1 MIKPIKA
8 NLSIKSKKKL
18 FLSTAGEHTSL
29 FSGDGLDFKEIRQ
42 YASGDDIRHINW
54 KVTARKRDTNVNVFN
69 EDKQINIVLVYLNS
83 GSIYFGSHKSKQET
97 MIEVLSTL
105 GNSAIKK
112 NDLLSTLFF
121 STSEDRFY
129 KPSKSKKILDININT
144 ALELDILGKSID
156 YNKLNHYLL
165 GKLKQKSM
173 IFIMGDFLEIPNF
186 MALGKKHE
194 VYCAV
199 VRDKLEEE
207 LSLSGEFNFINTND
221 NSSKEIYLDEN
232 AIKKYNTL
240 MKEHDK
246 KLFTG
251 LKKANIKWQKIYT
264 HENTFKQ
271 LLKLVRS

>member
-8 NLSIKSKKKL
+8 NLNIKSKKKL
-18 FLSTAGEHTSL
+18 FLSSAGEHTSL

-42 YASGDDIRHINW
+42 YSSGDDIRHINW

-97 MIEVLSTL
+97 MIEILSNL
-105 GNSAIKK
+105 GFSTIKK
-112 NDLLSTLFF
+112 NDMLSTLFF
-121 STSEDRFY
+121 SNKEDKYY
-129 KPSKSKKILDININT
+129 KPSKNIKVLDTNINT
-144 ALELDILGKSID
+144 ALGIDTLGKNID
-156 YNKLNHYLL
+156 YNKLTSYLL
-165 GKLKQKSM
+165 GKLKQKSI

-186 MALGKKHE
+186 LALGKKHE

-207 LSLSGEFNFINTND
+207 LSLSGEFNFVDTNS
-221 NSSKEIYLDEN
+221 NENKEIYLDDN
-232 AIKKYNTL
+232 SIKKYNEL

-246 KLFTG
+246 KLFSH
-251 LKKANIKWQKIYT
+251 LKKSNIKWQKIYT
-264 HENTFKQ
+264 HENSFKQ

>member
-8 NLSIKSKKKL
+8 NLNIKSKKKL
-18 FLSTAGEHTSL
+18 FLNTAGEHTSL

-69 EDKQINIVLVYLNS
+69 EDKQLSVVIVYLNS

-97 MIEVLSTL
+97 MIEIMTTL
-105 GNSAIKK
+105 GNTVIRK

-121 STSEDRFY
+121 STKEDKFY
-129 KPSKSKKILDININT
+129 KQSKSSKILDININT
-144 ALELDILGKSID
+144 ALELDPLGQSVD
-156 YNKLNHYLL
+156 YNKLSHYLL
-165 GKLKQKSM
+165 GKIKQKSL
-173 IFIMGDFLEIPNF
+173 IFIIGDFLEIPNF
-186 MALGKKHE
+186 MALAKKHE

-199 VRDKLEEE
+199 VRDKLEEN
-207 LSLSGEFNFINTND
+207 LSLSGEFNFVNTND
-221 NSSKEIYLDEN
+221 GTNKEIYLDEN
-232 AIKKYNTL
+232 SIKKYNTL

-246 KLFTG
+246 TLFSHF
-251 LKKANIKWQKIYT
+251 KKSSVKWNKIYT
-264 HENTFKQ
+264 HEDSFKQ

>member
-8 NLSIKSKKKL
+8 NVNIKSKKKL
-18 FLSTAGEHTSL
+18 FLTTAGEHTSL

-42 YASGDDIRHINW
+42 YTSGDDIRHINW

-69 EDKQINIVLVYLNS
+69 EDKQLNVVLVYLNS

-97 MIEVLSTL
+97 MIEVLATL

-121 STSEDRFY
+121 STKEDKFY
-129 KPSKSKKILDININT
+129 KASKSSKILDINIST
-144 ALELDILGKSID
+144 ALELEPLGNSID
-156 YNKLNHYLL
+156 FNKLNHYLL
-165 GKLKQKSM
+165 SKLKQKSL
-173 IFIMGDFLEIPNF
+173 IFIIGDFLEIPNF

-199 VRDKLEEE
+199 VRDTLEEK
-207 LSLSGEFNFINTND
+207 LSLSGEFNFVDTND
-221 NSSKEIYLDEN
+221 NSSQEIYLDEN
-232 AIKKYNTL
+232 SINKYNQL

-246 KLFTG
+246 SLFS
-251 LKKANIKWQKIYT
+251 LFKKANIKWQKIYT
-264 HENTFKQ
+264 HEDSFKQ
-271 LLKLVRS
+271 LLKLIKG

>member
-8 NLSIKSKKKL
+8 NLNIKSKKKL
-18 FLSTAGEHTSL
+18 FLSSAGEHTSL

-42 YASGDDIRHINW
+42 YSSGDDIRHINW

-97 MIEVLSTL
+97 MIEILSNL
-105 GNSAIKK
+105 GFSTIKK
-112 NDLLSTLFF
+112 NDMLSTLFF
-121 STSEDRFY
+121 SNKEDKYY
-129 KPSKSKKILDININT
+129 KPSKNIKVLDTNINT
-144 ALELDILGKSID
+144 ALEIDTLGKNID
-156 YNKLNHYLL
+156 YNKLTSYLL
-165 GKLKQKSM
+165 GKLKQKSI

-186 MALGKKHE
+186 LALGKKHE

-207 LSLSGEFNFINTND
+207 LSLSGEFNFVDTNS
-221 NSSKEIYLDEN
+221 NENKEIYLDDN
-232 AIKKYNTL
+232 SIKKYNEL

-246 KLFTG
+246 KLFSH
-251 LKKANIKWQKIYT
+251 LKKSNIKWQKIYT
-264 HENTFKQ
+264 HENSFKQ